1 MSGSKGWRKAVS
13 ESLNRAMNL
22 QVEIEKHSGFCGGVI
37 RAISRAEKFL
47 EEFPGKTLYSLGDI
61 VHNEAELR
69 RLGEK
74 GLVTIDKEGLMNI
87 PGPSLKTLL
96 IRAHG
101 EPPQTYS
108 LAQGLGLTVIDC
120 TCPVVLKLQKSIRE
134 AYERVKPDGGQIIIF
149 GKIGHAEVLGLLG
162 QVDGDAVVIENMPM
176 LLSALESGSIKTD
189 RPLEIFSQ
197 TTKSPVEYSEICRV
211 LSEALRHRGQLIS
224 QPAQRPVLQGGGRN
238 KTSGQALQTSQNDGP
253 SRRMLK
259 QVQQSSVAE
268 NSVATARNAPSVPA
282 NLTVHQ
288 TICSQVAT
296 RHEELAEFALKHD
309 VVIFVSGSSSSN
321 GKVLFDLCKSRNP
334 HTYHISE
341 PSELKQEW
349 FSDGDKVGICGATS
363 TPGWLLEQVHESISN
378 I

>member
-1 MSGSKGWRKAVS
+1 
-13 ESLNRAMNL
+13 MNL
-22 QVEIEKHSGFCGGVI
+22 HVEIERHSGFCGGVI

-74 GLVTIDKEGLMNI
+74 GLVTIDKDGLMNI
-87 PGPSLKTLL
+87 PEPSSKTLL

-108 LAQGLGLTVIDC
+108 LARKLGVTVIDC

-134 AYERVKPDGGQIIIF
+134 AYERVKPAGGQIIIF

-162 QVDGDAVVIENMPM
+162 QVDGDAAVIENMPM
-176 LLSALESGSIKTD
+176 LLSALENGSIRTD

-197 TTKSPVEYSEICRV
+197 TTKSPAEYSEICRV
-211 LSEALRHRGQLIS
+211 LSEALRQFNRSDGESAEPSGRALRQ
-224 QPAQRPVLQGGGRN
+224 AQRPLRSETYEEAVY
-238 KTSGQALQTSQNDGP
+238 GQAS
-253 SRRMLK
+253 
-259 QVQQSSVAE
+259 
-268 NSVATARNAPSVPA
+268 
-282 NLTVHQ
+282 LTVHN
-288 TICSQVAT
+288 TICSQVAS
-296 RHEELAEFALKHD
+296 RHEELAEFASKHD
-309 VVIFVSGSSSSN
+309 VIVFVSGASSSN

-341 PSELKQEW
+341 SSELEQDW
-349 FSDGDKVGICGATS
+349 FSDGDKVGVCGATS
-363 TPGWLLEQVHESISN
+363 TPGWLLRQVTETISRF
-378 I
+378 